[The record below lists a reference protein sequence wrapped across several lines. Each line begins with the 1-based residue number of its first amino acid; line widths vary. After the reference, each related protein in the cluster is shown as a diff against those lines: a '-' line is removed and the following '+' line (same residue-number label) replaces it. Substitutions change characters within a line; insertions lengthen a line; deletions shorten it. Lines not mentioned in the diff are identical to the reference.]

1 LNPRTLFPIAIF
13 ALISLSAGTGS
24 GQIYKYQDAQG
35 NWHFT
40 DSPDRIPKDAQKMKG
55 SISGASQNS
64 DLKKELLDKFPPR
77 NRVEE
82 ATLGTVTIKTPA
94 GLGSGFFVTEEGH
107 ILTNKHVI
115 RPEAG
120 IKEKA
125 ASHFESQDKRVD
137 QIAKGFAAEN
147 ARLKSMQE
155 SLERLKQLSEAER
168 NPTMK
173 ALLEDK
179 YRADRETLERVEQ
192 DFEARKSDFR
202 EKKESYEREKRDF
215 EQKTFRANHA
225 RNFTIVLKDNS
236 EQDAY
241 LVGLSEKADLALLK
255 IDGRKTPALKLGR
268 LSQVMQGETVYAI
281 GSPVGLKDSVSSGVI
296 SGFDGFFL
304 KTDAKIYP
312 GNSGG
317 PLLNQQ
323 GEVIGI
329 NTFKEITHK
338 FEGLGYAISTD
349 AALREFGELAKTL
362 NRKKID

>member
-1 LNPRTLFPIAIF
+1 MKVNPKVFLPIAIL
-13 ALISLSAGTGS
+13 ALISLFAGIGS

-55 SISGASQNS
+55 SIPGAPKIS
-64 DLKKELLDKFPPR
+64 DLKRELYDRFSPR
-77 NRVEE
+77 NRIEE

-94 GLGSGFFVTEEGH
+94 GSGSGFFITEEGH

-115 RPEAG
+115 RPDAG
-120 IKEKA
+120 IKERA
-125 ASHFESQDKRVD
+125 ASHYESQDKRVE
-137 QIAKGFAAEN
+137 QISKDIAAED
-147 ARLKSMQE
+147 ARLRSMQE
-155 SLERLKQLSEAER
+155 SLERVKQLSEAEK

-179 YRADRETLERVEQ
+179 YRADRETLERLEQ
-192 DFEARKSDFR
+192 DLEARKNQFR
-202 EKKESYEREKRDF
+202 EKRESYEREKRDF
-215 EQKTFRANHA
+215 QHKTSLADRTM
-225 RNFTIVLKDNS
+225 NFTITLKDNS

-241 LVGLSEKADLALLK
+241 LVAVSETTDLALLK

-268 LSQVMQGETVYAI
+268 LDQVTQGETVYAI
-281 GSPVGLKDSVSSGVI
+281 GSPVGLRDSVSSGVI

-317 PLLNQQ
+317 PLLNQR

-329 NTFKEITHK
+329 NTLKEITHK

-349 AALREFGELAKTL
+349 AALREFRELARTL
-362 NRKKID
+362 KK